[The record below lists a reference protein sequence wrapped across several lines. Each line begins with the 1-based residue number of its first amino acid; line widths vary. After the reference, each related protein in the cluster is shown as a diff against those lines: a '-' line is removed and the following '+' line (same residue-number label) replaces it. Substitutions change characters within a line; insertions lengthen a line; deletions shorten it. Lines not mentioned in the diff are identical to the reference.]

1 MEFHSFQGGDN
12 QEITTLGEHLEKSV
26 TIGHERKLDFGNIP
40 VPKDINELVMHLREI
55 FSSDT
60 VNVDY
65 VNQLLKNYKSNPKD
79 WRKYAKYD
87 PHK

>member
-1 MEFHSFQGGDN
+1 MEVENSN
-12 QEITTLGEHLEKSV
+12 SQEIKSLGDRLEESMTV
-26 TIGHERKLDFGNIP
+26 GKLDFNNIP
-40 VPKDINELVMHLREI
+40 VPKDMSELVTHLRQI

-65 VNQLLKNYKSNPKD
+65 VTQLLQNYKSKPKD

>member
-1 MEFHSFQGGDN
+1 MMEVENSKT
-12 QEITTLGEHLEKSV
+12 QEIKSLGDILEKSMA
-26 TIGHERKLDFGNIP
+26 IGKLDFDNIP
-40 VPKDINELVMHLREI
+40 VPKDLSELVAHLRHI

-65 VNQLLKNYKSNPKD
+65 VSKLLKNYKSNPKD

>member
-1 MEFHSFQGGDN
+1 MEIAISNNYEIKCLAEKIEESLTVDKVDFDN
-12 QEITTLGEHLEKSV
+12 V
-26 TIGHERKLDFGNIP
+26 P
-40 VPKDINELVMHLREI
+40 VPKNMTELIAHLQKI

-65 VNQLLKNYKSNPKD
+65 VTKLLQNYKSNPKD